1 MDSPSTPRMLHF
13 VDSDDDRT
21 PRAST
26 FAPSSQRLNY
36 SPAASVE
43 LGLAPYA
50 PPSRDLPPVSTLP
63 DSVNVARLFPP
74 FEGCDIVL
82 LATKT
87 LPHVAF
93 YVDRK
98 TIYTRCA
105 YLKRNISEL
114 GFTPAGV
121 DVIYWEEDADTLD
134 AMLRFVYPDRPKP
147 KVESVPHLRFL
158 LETARRYG
166 IGTATHV
173 LCTTVLLDFATKD
186 PLSVFAIACEFG
198 LTNEAA
204 LISKETL
211 KVDFMMDQKSSELGR
226 VSLSYYHR
234 LHRLHRLRAAKAID
248 IINLINTENP
258 MDEPDP
264 PYCEGCGTNAI
275 WWQIF
280 VEYAG
285 IELKRRPVTDTI
297 FSTAFLARC
306 VRSSRGIC
314 GKCIDS
320 YMHAHSQSLLTRLKE
335 DIDALPAYISA

>member
-43 LGLAPYA
+43 LGLAPYP
-50 PPSRDLPPVSTLP
+50 PPSRDLPPVST
-63 DSVNVARLFPP
+63 SR
-74 FEGCDIVL
+74 
-82 LATKT
+82 
-87 LPHVAF
+87 
-93 YVDRK
+93 
-98 TIYTRCA
+98 TRSQNYIHPCA